1 MSFTYLSTEDLLHLA
16 DRLGVREV
24 RDMGLLDS
32 ASLRPQSIVYGVE
45 SYPLLPEKAA
55 AMMESIVG
63 NHPLLDGNKRLGWA
77 AVVTFLALNNVYL
90 DVDDDEA
97 YDFTIAVAAGTLR
110 FIDIAER
117 IALWL
122 ETNADAE
129 LG

>member
-1 MSFTYLSTEDLLHLA
+1 MSFAYLSTEDLLHLA